1 MDKTVRLWHVTR
13 LECLC
18 VFNHSDFVTS
28 IQFHPRDDR
37 FFLAGSLDSK
47 LRLWSIPDKS
57 VAYWNQVPDMITAVA
72 FTPDGK
78 SAVAGCLSGLCLFY
92 ETEGLKYQTQI
103 RAKSGHGKNIRG
115 SKITGIQT
123 TNIPPGDATG
133 DVKVLIT
140 SNDCR
145 TRLYNFRD
153 KSLEMK
159 FKGNDNASSQI
170 HARLSEDAR
179 HVICGSEDKRVFIW
193 SIGPVEVDK
202 KDRRPVEMFEA
213 HKAATTCAVLAP
225 IKTRQLLSSSEDPL
239 YDLCNPPPVTLIS
252 RAEVESIHSS
262 SGPTEKGSI
271 QPTPATAEGG
281 FCKRAEES
289 PAYVTR
295 SAHPNG
301 NIIITADAT
310 GEIKVFRQD
319 CAHQKRHHGSWDRSS
334 AFSKKIGSG
343 LGRNSSLATQ
353 DSRRTRNSSTAS
365 QPRSDRILSWRQ
377 NIASTGSLD
386 KKFSTLLHHRKDHTR
401 SHSPPKLRDR
411 FSPHS
416 SRVAGT
422 PCSDRSHSDT
432 HSMHESSL
440 VDTGS
445 SVSQVSQT
453 AVPGLTSDLS
463 KPNRSP
469 STEKKQDYDLSTAV
483 GRSALNR
490 DNSYMYWERDAWQEP
505 VMDQLQHADISHGMD
520 SRNTMKDSRST
531 PSNFLGL
538 PPFDRRHSAVSALSN
553 EMSSAETS
561 GQEEDRGQG
570 KRGSTRT

>member
-47 LRLWSIPDKS
+47 LRIWNIPDKC

-78 SAVAGCLSGLCLFY
+78 TAVAGCLSGLCLFY

-103 RAKSGHGKNIRG
+103 RAKSAYSKNARG

-133 DVKVLIT
+133 DVKILIT

-153 KSLEMK
+153 KSMEMK

-193 SIGPVEVDK
+193 SIGPIEVDK

-213 HKAATTCAVLAP
+213 HTAATTCAVLAP
-225 IKTRQLLSSSEDPL
+225 IKSRQLLSSSEDPL

-252 RAEVESIHSS
+252 KAEVESIHSS
-262 SGPTEKGSI
+262 KGATENGSI
-271 QPTPATAEGG
+271 QLTPATAEGG
-281 FCKRAEES
+281 SFKRAEES

-301 NIIITADAT
+301 NIIITADSN

-319 CAHQKRHHGSWDRSS
+319 CAHEKRRQRSWDTSS
-334 AFSKKIGSG
+334 VFSKKIGSG
-343 LGRNSSLATQ
+343 LGRNSSSATH
-353 DSRRTRNSSTAS
+353 DGRRMRKGSVTS
-365 QPRSDRILSWRQ
+365 QPPGDRILSWRQ

-386 KKFSTLLHHRKDHTR
+386 KTLGPLLRHRKGRTR
-401 SHSPPKLRDR
+401 SHSPPKLQDR
-411 FSPHS
+411 FSSHS

-422 PCSDRSHSDT
+422 PCSDQSHSDT
-432 HSMHESSL
+432 PSTHESPL
-440 VDTGS
+440 VDTSS
-445 SVSQVSQT
+445 SVSQVSRT
-453 AVPGLTSDLS
+453 AVQGATLPLAQ
-463 KPNRSP
+463 PNRSP
-469 STEKKQDYDLSTAV
+469 SADHKPQYDLSTAV
-483 GRSALNR
+483 GRSALQR
-490 DNSYMYWERDAWQEP
+490 DNSYVYWGRDAWQEP
-505 VMDQLQHADISHGMD
+505 VVNQLQHAEISNGLMD
-520 SRNTMKDSRST
+520 SQKGLADGRSMT
-531 PSNFLGL
+531 SNSLGVPSS
-538 PPFDRRHSAVSALSN
+538 DRRESAVSGLSS
-553 EMSSAETS
+553 EISSAETS
-561 GQEEDRGQG
+561 GQEEDRKPG
-570 KRGSTRT
+570 KRGAE